1 VTQEDTAD
9 HPGEAESASVDR
21 LQAENEALR
30 AELERLR
37 AQYEAPVDPRPTAK
51 AEGRKA
57 NPESFALVGPGPSV
71 PDQEGP
77 SDEAWDSLGAL
88 LCQSLEEGR
97 PGTRWRFYREVELI
111 PEGMTFFYAQ
121 EVLLRMWGDG
131 PSNPNPPDP
140 QAYRRLTPSEREQ
153 RDVVLDTELRR
164 IDESLKRAQCLH
176 DEGHAVA
183 SIGLLKYVDLLL
195 ARFHLARARDQAGD
209 SAWEDGLRDSA
220 RDAEVEAWV
229 ATQLAETG

>member
-1 VTQEDTAD
+1 VAQEDTGN
-9 HPGEAESASVDR
+9 HPGETESASVDR
-21 LQAENEALR
+21 LRAENDALR
-30 AELERLR
+30 ADLERVR
-37 AQYEAPVDPRPTAK
+37 AQYEVPVDPRPRVEV
-51 AEGRKA
+51 EGRKPK
-57 NPESFALVGPGPSV
+57 PERFALVGPEPCA
-71 PDQEGP
+71 PDEEGP
-77 SDEAWDSLGAL
+77 PDEAWDSLGAM
-88 LCQSLEEGR
+88 LCQFLEEGR
-97 PGTRWRFYREVELI
+97 PGTRWSYYRDVELV

-121 EVLLRMWGDG
+121 EALLRMWGDG

-140 QAYRRLTPSEREQ
+140 QAYRRLTPSEREL

-164 IDESLKRAQCLH
+164 IDESLKRAQSLH